1 MVGTKVIQIV
11 KERER
16 KKKETSH
23 NIFLHLFA
31 LSRCFVIIVYMRCT
45 CMVHNIFFL
54 LCVER
59 F

>member
-1 MVGTKVIQIV
+1 MVGTKVIQIA
-11 KERER
+11 KGNRERE
-16 KKKETSH
+16 KKEISH

-31 LSRCFVIIVYMRCT
+31 LSSHFVTVYMRCT
-45 CMVHNIFFL
+45 CIVHNIFFS